1 MNDAFKIL
9 VVDDD
14 DVELK
19 LLERNIKKLGANC
32 ILTKNSHEVKNLL
45 LKEQPDLIL
54 TDLMMP
60 KKDGITI
67 LNEAKKIDPNIIV
80 IILTAYG
87 TIDSAVNAVKAGAFD
102 YIQKPYT
109 AKQFETSVQK
119 AINYRRLRIENVLL
133 RGEPKDAYHFN
144 NIIGKSDAM
153 QKIFE
158 KVVKLSKSDANVI
171 VYGESGTGK
180 ELIARSIHANSLR
193 CTNAFIPVDCVA
205 LPENLLESELFGY
218 EKGAFTGAESMRRG
232 LLELA
237 DKGTLFLDEICELA
251 PNLQAKLLRVI
262 QEREFR
268 RVGGKS
274 LIKVNLRIISATNR
288 QPLEAINEG
297 QFREDLYYRLNVIPV
312 ELPPLRERKE
322 DIPLLLNHFLES
334 FCRSQRLPI
343 KSVEPAAMNALV
355 DFYWPGNVRELK
367 NLAERLVSL
376 VDSNEI
382 RLSDIPDYI
391 ACADTEK
398 ADFNC
403 PFVSD
408 LELPLIEARKKILED
423 FDKEYIIRL
432 LQQCKGNISQAAKS
446 AQISR
451 RTIYRMIRTYNL
463 EKFV

>member
-1 MNDAFKIL
+1 MSDTFKIL

-14 DVELK
+14 DIELK
-19 LLERNIKKLGANC
+19 FLERNIKKLGANC
-32 ILTKNSHEVKNLL
+32 ILTRNSYEVKDLL
-45 LKEQPDLIL
+45 LKERPDLIL

-60 KKDGITI
+60 KKDGIAI
-67 LNEAKKIDPNIIV
+67 LREAKKIDPNILV

-87 TIDSAVNAVKAGAFD
+87 TIDSAVSAVKAGAFD

-109 AKQFETSVQK
+109 VEQFETSVQK
-119 AINYRRLRIENVLL
+119 AINYRRLRIENVML
-133 RGEPKDAYHFN
+133 RGEIKESYHFN
-144 NIIGKSDAM
+144 NIIGKSEAM

-193 CTNAFIPVDCVA
+193 STNAFIPVDCVA

-237 DKGTLFLDEICELA
+237 DNGTLFLDEICELA

-268 RVGGKS
+268 RVGGKE
-274 LIKVNLRIISATNR
+274 LIKVNVRIISATNR
-288 QPLEAINEG
+288 QPLEAISEG

-334 FCRSQRLPI
+334 FCHAQRLPI
-343 KSVEPAAMNALV
+343 KTIEPTAMNALV
-355 DFYWPGNVRELK
+355 NFYWPGNVRELK

-382 RLSDIPDYI
+382 RLSDIPEYI
-391 ACADTEK
+391 ACSDK
-398 ADFNC
+398 SNFNC

-408 LELPLIEARKKILED
+408 LDLPLIEARKRILED
-423 FDKEYIIRL
+423 FDKEYLINL
-432 LQQCKGNISQAAKS
+432 LQQSNGNISQAAKS